1 MYVWEKEI
9 TSNYHEVDVHFK
21 THSLS
26 SNFTVFKFYSD
37 QEIEKSN
44 YKRRRRKRRY
54 CHDQIRDVISC
65 LT

>member
-26 SNFTVFKFYSD
+26 SNFTVT
-37 QEIEKSN
+37 
-44 YKRRRRKRRY
+44 RKQKK
-54 CHDQIRDVISC
+54 QITNDVEENVDTVIRSETYISC
-65 LT
+65 IT